1 MNETETFAEALRTS
15 EFFHE
20 RAGLVADRVYAF
32 IHRAFKL
39 LQVGSVEIDS
49 RVWRPVIHT

>member
-1 MNETETFAEALRTS
+1 MNEVETLRTY
-15 EFFHE
+15 EFVYK
-20 RAGLVADRVYAF
+20 RQGVVAERVYAF

-49 RVWRPVIHT
+49 RV